1 MYFILLYVIYDIYVI
16 YVIYFIYVIYVKY
29 VIYVICIK
37 YITYVI
43 YVIYAIYV
51 KMLYVTRQDT
61 TVNNSALAFDLR
73 GPRPIVTRFQLNV
86 Y

>member
-29 VIYVICIK
+29 VIYDICVK
-37 YITYVI
+37 YIITYVI
-43 YVIYAIYV
+43 YVI
-51 KMLYVTRQDT
+51 MLYVTGQDT
-61 TVNNSALAFDLR
+61 RVNRSALAFDLR